1 MSSPNKPSK
10 YSESWSNCAISQT
23 KGDILCEMRFHIPNN
38 ELDAYLAEKN
48 KDREEN
54 KDDQEESEEE
64 D

>member
-1 MSSPNKPSK
+1 
-10 YSESWSNCAISQT
+10 
-23 KGDILCEMRFHIPNN
+23 MRFHIPNN